1 MSIGLAQP
9 AVDPGVA
16 VTPGALFGFL
26 GAGIILR
33 AGLNVR
39 GLNTAATL

>member
-16 VTPGALFGFL
+16 VTPGALIGFL
-26 GAGIILR
+26 GAGISVQER
-33 AGLNVR
+33 KAYG
-39 GLNTAATL
+39 